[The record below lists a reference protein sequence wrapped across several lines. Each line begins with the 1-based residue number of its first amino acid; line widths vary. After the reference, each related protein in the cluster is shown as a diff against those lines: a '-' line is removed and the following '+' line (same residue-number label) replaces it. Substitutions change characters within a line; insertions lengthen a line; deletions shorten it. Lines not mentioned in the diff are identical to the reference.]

1 MRLADARWLFVLV
14 PLFALWLGWLW
25 RNQRRGERPSA
36 TFSSLAAFS
45 DVRPTWAVRLRPW
58 VVAARFV
65 AVGLLLAALAR
76 PVASQGKKALST
88 DGLHIV
94 LVIDTSGS
102 MRGLDLD
109 PERPLEWKRTR
120 LEVVK
125 DVVNSFVSA
134 RLNDAV
140 GLVVFGTF
148 AFTQAPLTLDHALV
162 ANLVQ
167 RLEIGMAGE
176 QTSIGEA
183 LVTAVKRL
191 KDDKAKSRVVILL
204 TDGRNTAGSV
214 EPQEAAQLAKAYGVK
229 VYTIGAARE
238 GRAPVVMQG
247 QVFYQEDDLDE
258 ETLTNIAETTN
269 GKYFRAEDAT
279 ALSRIYAD
287 IDMLEKDAIDA
298 PEQHELDERYPLFV
312 MPALLLLCVEALL
325 LSTRLRSLP

>member
-1 MRLADARWLFVLV
+1 MRLADARWLVVLV

-25 RNQRRGERPSA
+25 RNHRRGGRPSA
-36 TFSSLAAFS
+36 TFSSLAAFA

-88 DGLHIV
+88 DGLHII

-102 MRGLDLD
+102 MRALDLD

-125 DVVNSFVSA
+125 DVVNTFVSA
-134 RLNDAV
+134 RVNDAV

-167 RLEIGMAGE
+167 RLDIGMAGE

-191 KDDKAKSRVVILL
+191 KDDKAKSRVVVLL

-258 ETLTNIAETTN
+258 DTLTAIAEATD

-279 ALSRIYAD
+279 ALSRIYTD